1 VRRLFAGV
9 SLAAS
14 ALSILAAAAILRLWF
29 VRGRSSAFYAANLSS
44 LYAILVLLPLILAW
58 LVVRRRTSLER
69 AAFES
74 TVIALILLLAFT
86 GALGVAD
93 SFVRFEVVNEGKAPL
108 QEAVIS
114 GRGGTGRVE
123 RVPPG
128 GRLSV
133 SVVCRGWLGK
143 GTGEIRIRYRIGD
156 QVRTRIVAS
165 SQREIMGDSVEIR
178 INESG
183 ARRSP
188 GGWLFPPPG
197 EP

>member
-1 VRRLFAGV
+1 MRRIFAWV
-9 SLAAS
+9 TLAAS
-14 ALSILAAAAILRLWF
+14 VLSILAAAAILRLWF

-44 LYAILVLLPLILAW
+44 LYVVLVLLPLILAW

-69 AAFES
+69 TAFES
-74 TVIALILLLAFT
+74 TVIALVLLLAFT

-93 SFVRFEVVNEGKAPL
+93 SFVRFEIVNEGKAPL
-108 QEAVIS
+108 QEAVVS

-128 GRLSV
+128 ERLSV
-133 SVVCRGWLGK
+133 PVVCRGWLGK
-143 GTGEIRIRYRIGD
+143 GTGEVRIRYRIGG

-178 INESG
+178 IDESG

-188 GGWLFPPPG
+188 GGLLFPPPG

>member
-1 VRRLFAGV
+1 VRRLFASV

-14 ALSILAAAAILRLWF
+14 GLSILASAAILRLWF

-44 LYAILVLLPLILAW
+44 LYAALVLLPLILAW

-74 TVIALILLLAFT
+74 TVIALVLLLAFL
-86 GALGVAD
+86 GALGIAD
-93 SFVRFEVVNEGKAPL
+93 SFVRFEIVNEGKVPL
-108 QEAVIS
+108 QEVVVS

-123 RVPPG
+123 GIPSR

-133 SVVCRGWLGK
+133 PVACRGWLGK
-143 GTGEIRIRYRIGD
+143 GTGEIRIRYRIGG

-165 SQREIMGDSVEIR
+165 SQREIIGNAVEIR

-188 GGWLFPPPG
+188 GGLLFPPPG